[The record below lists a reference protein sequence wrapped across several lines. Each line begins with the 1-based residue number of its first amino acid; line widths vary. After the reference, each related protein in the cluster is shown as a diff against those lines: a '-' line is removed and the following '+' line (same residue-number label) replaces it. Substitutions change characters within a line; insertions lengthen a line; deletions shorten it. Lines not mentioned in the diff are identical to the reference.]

1 MLKIFSKFFN
11 KKRYISERIEKNKSI
26 WHKKY
31 VSLIQ
36 PEIKKNSFILKN
48 KNEISFLHSG
58 QIGDIINSLALVKKI
73 AENKTCNFYLEV
85 GKPMPKDVDNKN
97 KYYSQYF
104 ISKEV
109 SEKLIP
115 LLKKQKFIKTVE
127 VYKNQE
133 IDINLN
139 FFRKMYSNFNID
151 SVRWYFHLTGVHAN
165 LSEPYI
171 EAENHNSFKDVITIM
186 RSSRR
191 QNNLIDYKFL
201 NKYDHVFFLGL
212 KDEYIELKKDINN
225 LQFYNCKDFLE
236 LAMILKN
243 TKVFIGNLS
252 FGFALAEALKVPRL
266 LESGPDFPLVY
277 PNGKNGYDFYHQ
289 EHFES
294 LFEKL
299 YNKIN

>member
-1 MLKIFSKFFN
+1 MLKILKFFN
-11 KKRYISERIEKNKSI
+11 QKRYISEKIKKNKSI

-31 VSLIQ
+31 VDLIH
-36 PEIKKNSFILKN
+36 PEIKKNSFTLKN
-48 KNEISFLHSG
+48 KSEISFLHSG
-58 QIGDIINSLALVKKI
+58 QIGDIINSLALIKKI
-73 AENKTCNFYLEV
+73 SEHKTCNLYLEV
-85 GKPMPKDVDNKN
+85 GKPMPKDFDNKN

-115 LLKKQKFIKTVE
+115 LLKKQKFIKTTE
-127 VYKNQE
+127 VFKNQE

-151 SVRWYFHLTGVHAN
+151 SVRWYFHLTGIHAN

-171 EAENHNSFKDVITIM
+171 DAENHKNFKNVITIM

-191 QNNLIDYKFL
+191 QNNLINYKFL
-201 NKYDHVFFLGL
+201 NKYDDIFFLGL
-212 KDEYIELKKDINN
+212 KSEYTELKKDISN
-225 LQFYNCKDFLE
+225 LQFYDCKDFLE

-243 TKVFIGNLS
+243 SKVFIGNLS
-252 FGFALAEALKVPRL
+252 FGYALAEALKIPRL

-277 PNGKNGYDFYHQ
+277 PNGRNGYDFYHQ

-294 LFEKL
+294 LFENL
-299 YNKIN
+299 YNKK